1 MTSEHGEGVL
11 EPQTLS
17 FYQQTLETLEQS
29 GVPFMVGGAY
39 AFSVYT
45 GIERH
50 TKDFD
55 IFVQQHDVERALAAL
70 DTQGCMTELTF
81 PHWLGK
87 AFCGTDFVDIIFSSG
102 NGLMPV
108 DEEWFAHAV
117 EGEVFGHTVKLVP
130 AEEMIWSKALIME
143 RERYDGADV
152 AHIIRARGTQLDW
165 RRLINRF
172 GTHWRVLLSHLI
184 LFNFIYP
191 SEREQ
196 IPDWVLDELL
206 NWLAQERATTP
217 PTEKVCQGTLISRQQ
232 YLIDVT
238 RWGYRDARRDPDV
251 AMSPKDIAHWT
262 AAIDKE

>member
-1 MTSEHGEGVL
+1 MQADNGEGVL

-17 FYQQTLETLEQS
+17 FYQQTLATLEQS

-55 IFVQQHDVERALAAL
+55 IFVQQRDVERVLAVL
-70 DTQGCMTELTF
+70 GEQGCITEITY

-87 AFCGTDFVDIIFSSG
+87 AFCGTDFIDVIYSSG

-108 DEEWFAHAV
+108 DEEWFTHAA
-117 EGEVFGHTVKLVP
+117 EGEVLGHTVKLVP
-130 AEEMIWSKALIME
+130 AEEMVWTKSLIME

-152 AHIIRARGTQLDW
+152 AHIIRSRGTQLDW
-165 RRLINRF
+165 RRLMNRF

-196 IPDWVLDELL
+196 IPDWVLDKLL
-206 NWLAQERATTP
+206 NWLAQDRATP
-217 PTEKVCQGTLISRQQ
+217 PTDDKVCQGTLISRQQ

-251 AMSPKDIAHWT
+251 AMSPRDIAHWT
-262 AAIDKE
+262 AAIDNE

>member
-1 MTSEHGEGVL
+1 MTADTGAGML
-11 EPQTLS
+11 EPQTLA
-17 FYQQTLETLEQS
+17 FYQQTLTTLEQS
-29 GVPFMVGGAY
+29 GIPFMVGGAY

-55 IFVQQHDVERALAAL
+55 IFVRQQDAERTLGVL
-70 DTQGCMTELTF
+70 GEQGCMTELTF

-87 AFCGTDFVDIIFSSG
+87 AFCGSDFIDVIFSSG
-102 NGLMPV
+102 NGLMQV
-108 DEEWFAHAV
+108 DAEWFDHAV
-117 EGEVFGHTVKLVP
+117 DGEVFGHTVKLVP
-130 AEEMIWSKALIME
+130 AEEMIWTKSLIME

-152 AHIIRARGTQLDW
+152 AHILRARGTQIDW
-165 RRLINRF
+165 RHLVNRF

-196 IPDWVLDELL
+196 IPAWVLDELL
-206 NWLAQERATTP
+206 NWLAQDRATP
-217 PTEKVCQGTLISRQQ
+217 PDEKICQGTLISRQQ

-238 RWGYRDARRDPDV
+238 RWGYRDARRDADV
-251 AMSPKDIAHWT
+251 AMSPDDIAHWT
-262 AAIDKE
+262 AAIDTE

>member
-1 MTSEHGEGVL
+1 MAADNEGVL

-17 FYQQTLETLEQS
+17 FYQRVLTTLEQS
-29 GVPFMVGGAY
+29 GIPFLVGGAY

-55 IFVQQHDVERALAAL
+55 VFVHRRDVERTLGVLGA
-70 DTQGCMTELTF
+70 DGCMTELTF

-87 AFCGTDFVDIIFSSG
+87 AFCGTDFVDVIFSSG

-108 DEEWFAHAV
+108 DAEWFAHAV
-117 EGEVFGHTVKLVP
+117 EGEVFGHMVKLTP
-130 AEEMIWSKALIME
+130 AEEMVWIKSLIME

-152 AHIIRARGTQLDW
+152 AHILRARGQQLDW
-165 RRLINRF
+165 RRLIRRF
-172 GTHWRVLLSHLI
+172 DAHWRVLLSHLI

-191 SEREQ
+191 SERAQ
-196 IPDWVLDELL
+196 IPGWVLDDLL
-206 NWLAQERATTP
+206 HRLAQERAAPP
-217 PTEKVCQGTLISRQQ
+217 PTENICQGTLISRQQ

-238 RWGYRDARRDPDV
+238 RWGYRDARRNPDV
-251 AMSPKDIAHWT
+251 AMSPGDIARWT
-262 AAIDKE
+262 AAISDE